1 MRKQIRREGGRL
13 LWLLAIGYWLMASP
27 VFSHQNG
34 MDCKNKNCRT
44 MILTP
49 VSFEGNGK
57 KMGLNI
63 SLEGKD
69 QTWAKWKFVIPKGY
83 PSDMNIRLGRPMV
96 MLNISANVLEKS
108 LTSASWPDSYSP
120 SLSIST
126 YNPRTNTRS
135 QEAGGIVEL
144 IDCGSGKNKIVTS
157 QGFFFNIL
165 EPEMEIEVIL
175 KRPGGEERAPTILVN
190 KDSVSLGYIFQKGER
205 PASPDRYEP
214 NNTSEKATIIT
225 EEKIS
230 ASIWDGIVV
239 KPIDLDWYSFTM
251 ENYGRFEIEVTSID
265 EKSSLL
271 PSLKLYNDKLKLLAQ
286 TKAVKT
292 AKIGWSG
299 KGKFFILVEN
309 SKQTEGPDGHRY
321 VLSIKK

>member
-1 MRKQIRREGGRL
+1 
-13 LWLLAIGYWLMASP
+13 
-27 VFSHQNG
+27 
-34 MDCKNKNCRT
+34 
-44 MILTP
+44 
-49 VSFEGNGK
+49 
-57 KMGLNI
+57 MGILNI
-63 SLEGKD
+63 TPDSFSDGGLYLDKERAIERAFQMADEGADIIDIGGISTRPGSLPIPEKEEL
-69 QTWAKWKFVIPKGY
+69 KRVIPVLKSLVGRIKKPISIDTY
-83 PSDMNIRLGRPMV
+83 SSRVAEECLKNGADIINDISGLRFSSDMADVVSRFNAGVVIMHIKGTPRDMQ
-96 MLNISANVLEKS
+96 
-108 LTSASWPDSYSP
+108 D
-120 SLSIST
+120 
-126 YNPRTNTRS
+126 NP
-135 QEAGGIVEL
+135 
-144 IDCGSGKNKIVTS
+144 TS